1 MELLDSERKSALWL
15 KLEKHIEEQI
25 DLRRRKN
32 DGDLDQFA
40 TASLRGEI
48 RALKK
53 ILSLGESQPT
63 MEADDIV

>member
-1 MELLDSERKSALWL
+1 MTLTDQDRKSAVWL
-15 KLEKHIEEQI
+15 RVQEYVTEQI
-25 DLRRRKN
+25 DVCRRKN

-53 ILSLGESQPT
+53 ILSLGESPPT
-63 MEADDIV
+63 MEADD